1 MIHTITKEAFTI
13 MKTFLCYIFSYLIEA
28 FIIWQYA
35 SHLFQRKSKKW
46 ITCSV
51 LIILYGILFFFST
64 LDLFWLNAIS
74 FFTINFIFIFLF
86 FERNIPSCAFHAGIS
101 LIMMGLGELIAGG
114 MFSGFLN
121 HFYTARS
128 DTTFLFLYAILTKSI
143 YGAFMYLL
151 LHLLSRSEESQ
162 FYSSKETV
170 WLVCV
175 PFASFGLIMSLLVI
189 CHTTPATPLTDHMIL
204 ISALLIL
211 WINMLIWII
220 YHYIQRKNKDFT
232 EMQLSLQKENAS
244 TDVTHAE

>member
-101 LIMMGLGELIAGG
+101 SHYDGIGRTDCRRYV
-114 MFSGFLN
+114 FRF
-121 HFYTARS
+121 F
-128 DTTFLFLYAILTKSI
+128 K
-143 YGAFMYLL
+143 
-151 LHLLSRSEESQ
+151 
-162 FYSSKETV
+162 
-170 WLVCV
+170 
-175 PFASFGLIMSLLVI
+175 SLLYCPFRHDLFISLRHFNQVDLWRI
-189 CHTTPATPLTDHMIL
+189 HVSAFTPFITL
-204 ISALLIL
+204 
-211 WINMLIWII
+211 
-220 YHYIQRKNKDFT
+220 
-232 EMQLSLQKENAS
+232 
-244 TDVTHAE
+244 